1 MSKAMRSKTNDAYTA
16 QFAGIPFNECIDEML
31 CNWSMNL
38 AQWEAN
44 RVHTV
49 VPSVTQTISST
60 MTDAVLRSSAVACW
74 IPDVM
79 SGVVVILFH
88 ARMDAVDVAEVVVS
102 RSTESVF
109 VPGQCN

>member
-1 MSKAMRSKTNDAYTA
+1 MRGKTNDAYTA
-16 QFAGIPFNECIDEML
+16 QFAGIPFNECIYEVL
-31 CNWSMNL
+31 RNWSMDL
-38 AQWEAN
+38 VQWEAN

-49 VPSVTQTISST
+49 VPSVTQMISST
-60 MTDAVLRSSAVACW
+60 LTDAVLRSSAVACW

-79 SGVVVILFH
+79 SGVVIFLFH

-109 VPGQCN
+109 VPGRSN